1 MTDRRVVLHPDP
13 EAILAPIRAVGMGAL
28 IGIDGDL
35 GTTPCGSPGC
45 SPSTGHPARPVVAQ
59 IDRSDCG

>member
-1 MTDRRVVLHPDP
+1 MLHPDP

-35 GTTPCGSPGC
+35 GTTPCGC
-45 SPSTGHPARPVVAQ
+45 SPSAVHPARPVVAQ